1 MASSYTSR
9 IRLTKQADGEN
20 PNTWGTILNNQVI
33 DLIDDAIASYTT
45 ISIGSAAT
53 VTLTENEG
61 ASDQSRSA
69 FIELTGSV
77 GGSNNTI
84 SLIIPA
90 KSKSYVINNKVSANT
105 TASDIVKMKTAGG
118 DGYDI
123 QLGAVGL
130 VICDGT
136 SVHSL
141 NTKGFNLGTAASADI
156 GVCTTN
162 VPDTSLADIRYLRVS
177 TSANVSLI
185 GTKYI
190 VGASASTPGN
200 FVNGTNARAYN
211 PIVTETDAELSKRIL
226 AHSKQESEQAAKR
239 GVRIHNEL
247 ELFFRK
253 GCIHSSNMGTYES
266 DIKKICDATK
276 AVLDVNCGE
285 QGWISEKSF
294 CHKELGYG
302 GKVDLYSS
310 QWVID
315 FKTKDSIEDKKQLAF
330 DSMAHQL
337 VGYERG
343 LPRHHSD
350 TKFSGSI
357 RRMANVFISADNHG
371 HVMFHEWP
379 QVKHEVYWNVFT
391 SALDLWKHMKNY
403 RPEEFN
409 NEGN

>member
-156 GVCTTN
+156 GLCTTN

-200 FVNGTNARAYN
+200 FVIGTNARAYN
-211 PIVTETDAELSKRIL
+211 PIVTVTDAACISVNMALGNNFLVTLAGNRTLKKPANCTVGQGGNIYLVQDSTGSRTLGYNTAWQFVSATVPTLSTG
-226 AHSKQESEQAAKR
+226 AADVDMLVYNAR
-239 GVRIHNEL
+239 
-247 ELFFRK
+247 
-253 GCIHSSNMGTYES
+253 SS
-266 DIKKICDATK
+266 ATID
-276 AVLDVNCGE
+276 AVLLKN
-285 QGWISEKSF
+285 
-294 CHKELGYG
+294 
-302 GKVDLYSS
+302 
-310 QWVID
+310 
-315 FKTKDSIEDKKQLAF
+315 F
-330 DSMAHQL
+330 D
-337 VGYERG
+337 R
-343 LPRHHSD
+343 
-350 TKFSGSI
+350 
-357 RRMANVFISADNHG
+357 
-371 HVMFHEWP
+371 
-379 QVKHEVYWNVFT
+379 
-391 SALDLWKHMKNY
+391 
-403 RPEEFN
+403 
-409 NEGN
+409 

>member
-33 DLIDDAIASYTT
+33 DLLDDAIASYTT

-61 ASDQSRSA
+61 AADQSRSA
-69 FIELTGSV
+69 FLELTGSV

-123 QLGAVGL
+123 ELGAVGL

-136 SVHSL
+136 SVYSL

-177 TSANVSLI
+177 TSQNASII
-185 GTKYI
+185 GSKFI
-190 VGASASTPGN
+190 VGASVTTPGN
-200 FVNGTNARAYN
+200 FVIGTNARAYN
-211 PIVTETDAELSKRIL
+211 PIVTITDAACISINMALGNNFVVTL
-226 AHSKQESEQAAKR
+226 AGNRTLKKPANCTVGQGGNIYFIQD
-239 GVRIHNEL
+239 
-247 ELFFRK
+247 
-253 GCIHSSNMGTYES
+253 GTGS
-266 DIKKICDATK
+266 RT
-276 AVLDVNCGE
+276 
-285 QGWISEKSF
+285 
-294 CHKELGYG
+294 LGYNTAWQFVSATVPTLSTG
-302 GKVDLYSS
+302 AADVDMLVYNARSS
-310 QWVID
+310 ATID
-315 FKTKDSIEDKKQLAF
+315 AVVLKNF
-330 DSMAHQL
+330 D
-337 VGYERG
+337 R
-343 LPRHHSD
+343 
-350 TKFSGSI
+350 
-357 RRMANVFISADNHG
+357 
-371 HVMFHEWP
+371 
-379 QVKHEVYWNVFT
+379 
-391 SALDLWKHMKNY
+391 
-403 RPEEFN
+403 
-409 NEGN
+409 